1 MPIISLDLYEL
12 MRIEKSEQAKI
23 EIGEDGSKSISSTNF
38 IGKGVKTPVYYHSN
52 PLMPVSSSS
61 LLSVK

>member
-23 EIGEDGSKSISSTNF
+23 EIGEDGSNSISSTNF
-38 IGKGVKTPVYYHSN
+38 IGKGG
-52 PLMPVSSSS
+52 
-61 LLSVK
+61 